1 MRIVL
6 VGAGNLAT
14 NLGRTLK
21 QSGENIIQLYSHTEK
36 SASKLGTEL
45 NIPYTTNILDLSKDA
60 ELYIVSLKDSVLQKF
75 LPLLVE
81 GREKALFVHTAGSVP
96 LSIWNGIAQRGGV
109 FYPMQTF
116 SKNRNVD
123 FRRIPCF
130 IEACNKK
137 DEKVLC
143 GLAGKLSQKVVVLD
157 SEKRKYLH
165 LAAVFACNFTNHMY
179 NITAQILEHHG
190 IPFNVMLSLIDETA
204 AKVHELSPI
213 NAQTGPAVRYDED
226 VMNRQI
232 ALLAENPEWQDLYKR
247 ISNNIHYDQLR
258 IKKN

>member
-14 NLGRTLK
+14 NLGKALK
-21 QSGENIIQLYSHTEK
+21 QSGENIIQLYSHTKE
-36 SASKLGTEL
+36 SASRLGIEL
-45 NIPYTTNILDLSKDA
+45 EIPYTTNILDLSKDA
-60 ELYIVSLKDSVLQKF
+60 ELYIVSLKDSVLQDF
-75 LPLLVE
+75 LPLLVK
-81 GREKALFVHTAGSVP
+81 GREDALFVHTAGSIP
-96 LSIWNGIAQRGGV
+96 LSIWSGIVQRGGV

-123 FRRIPCF
+123 FRQIPCF

-137 DEKVLC
+137 DEGVLC
-143 GLAGKLSQKVVVLD
+143 DLASKLSQKVIVLN

-165 LAAVFACNFTNHMY
+165 LAAVFACNFTNYMY
-179 NITAQILEHHG
+179 NITAQILEPHG

-232 ALLAENPEWQDLYKR
+232 ELLAENPEWQDLYKR
-247 ISNNIHYDQLR
+247 ISNNIYYDQLR